1 MWFLYLYLEIY
12 TAFTFALTFMKISW
26 MYKESPIQVE
36 ILIDYINV
44 VLSLA
49 VGIHT
54 KKKKKIACAK
64 GIISWGEKAVHTIA
78 ALLFQRWEVCTL
90 IWSWESRRIL
100 VTQVLLMF
108 NETDGTVCAI
118 VTFTPVLVKHRIISL
133 MWEPASEKT
142 FWINF

>member
-1 MWFLYLYLEIY
+1 
-12 TAFTFALTFMKISW
+12 

-36 ILIDYINV
+36 ILFIAYINV

-54 KKKKKIACAK
+54 KNKKACAK
-64 GIISWGEKAVHTIA
+64 GLISWGERAVHTIA

-90 IWSWESRRIL
+90 IWSWESMRIL

-108 NETDGTVCAI
+108 NETDRTVCAI
-118 VTFTPVLVKHRIISL
+118 VTFTPVLAKHWIISL
-133 MWEPASEKT
+133 MWEPALE
-142 FWINF
+142 